1 MFYYK
6 MFREM
11 RAAWLVRTSSFY
23 FHKARTLRHTSA
35 LLKYNSRSLRHRN
48 ERAQFIIPIMKE
60 IKNLFPRA
68 LLSFISTREFLR
80 TLEKCE
86 MNILWLVLLRTS
98 LVFLKIP
105 ACLYHSTMHSMRFLF
120 LYYIYHEALTRYWLD
135 VVKKGLTCYPSWVDF

>member
-1 MFYYK
+1 
-6 MFREM
+6 M

-48 ERAQFIIPIMKE
+48 ERAQFMIPFIKE

-80 TLEKCE
+80 TPEKCE

-105 ACLYHSTMHSMRFLF
+105 GEFASFSWDAWSNAPLFPGYGGAGLST
-120 LYYIYHEALTRYWLD
+120 D
-135 VVKKGLTCYPSWVDF
+135 